1 MDQTTIRNFAIIA
14 HIDHG
19 KSTLADR
26 LMELTRTVSKRDSL
40 DQLLDSHPVSRERG
54 ITIRL
59 APVRMYYEMEGV
71 NYQLNLIDTP
81 GHVDFSY
88 EVERSLAACEGA
100 ILLVDATQGIQAQT
114 LSHFQKAKRLG
125 LKIIFVINKID
136 SPIANAAKVRSE
148 MAKIFAISESEIF
161 GISARTGEGVTGLLE
176 QIIAAVPPPN
186 GKRQS
191 PPRALVFSSQFDE
204 KRGVIAFIRVIDGE
218 IKDSDHTLF
227 LATGAVSP
235 IIQLGIFQ
243 PQMQPANVLAS
254 GEVGYLITNLKDA
267 NKVQVGDTITLSQ
280 FKKDVSALQ
289 GYQEPK
295 PMVYVSLFPIDQD
308 DYPILEDALKKLKLN
323 DAAIYFTPTSSRMLG
338 RGFKCGFLGHL
349 HAEVSQ
355 ERLEND
361 FDLGIISTTP
371 VVDLHETTEGY
382 EEPWVLA
389 TIFCPKDFVGSVI
402 SLCEDRRGK
411 LFELTYQEDNATLI
425 YELPLSE
432 IITDFFDQLKSQSS
446 GFASIDYEPLE
457 YRPFAA
463 ARLEILI
470 NHESID
476 ALSLVLPKERAGR
489 YGKFLAER
497 LKAVIPRQQ
506 IPVPIQAV
514 VDGQVVAREDI
525 PAFRKD
531 VIAKLYGG
539 DVTRKRKLLEK
550 QKKGKEKMKTIG
562 KVEIPSDAFLKIFKT
577 S

>member
-1 MDQTTIRNFAIIA
+1 MHQATIRNFAIIA

-26 LMELTRTVSKRDSL
+26 LMELTLTVSKRDSQE
-40 DQLLDSHPVSRERG
+40 QLLDSHPVSRERG

-59 APVRMYYEMEGV
+59 APVRMHYEVEGV

-100 ILLVDATQGIQAQT
+100 VLLVDATQGVQAQT
-114 LSHFQKAKRLG
+114 LSHYQKAKRLG
-125 LKIIFVINKID
+125 LRIIPVINKID
-136 SPIANAAKVRSE
+136 SPIANVDKVRTE
-148 MAKIFAISESEIF
+148 MAKTFGVSEDQIL
-161 GISARTGEGVTGLLE
+161 GISARTGMGVRELLE
-176 QIIAAVPPPN
+176 QIIRVVPPPSGGEN
-186 GKRQS
+186 A
-191 PPRALVFSSQFDE
+191 PTRALVFSSQFDE
-204 KRGVIAFIRVIDGE
+204 KRGVIAFIRIVDGH
-218 IKDSDHTLF
+218 IKATDQALFIATL
-227 LATGAVSP
+227 AQSP
-235 IIQLGIFQ
+235 IIQLGVFH
-243 PQMQPANVLAS
+243 PQMKPTELLDT

-267 NKVQVGDTITLSQ
+267 NKVKVGDTITLPK
-280 FKKDVSALQ
+280 FKKEATPLH
-289 GYQEPK
+289 GYSEPR
-295 PMVYVSLFPIDQD
+295 PMVYVSFFPIDQD
-308 DYPILEDALKKLKLN
+308 DYPVLEDALKKLKLN
-323 DAAIYFTPTSSRMLG
+323 DAAIYFTPTSSKMLG
-338 RGFKCGFLGHL
+338 RGFRCGFLGHL

-361 FDLGIISTTP
+361 FDLGIITTTP
-371 VVDLHETTEGY
+371 VVDLHETATGY

-389 TIFCPKDFVGSVI
+389 TIFCPKDYVGAVI

-411 LFELTYQEDNATLI
+411 LFDMTYQENTSTLI

-457 YRPFAA
+457 YRPFTAA
-463 ARLEILI
+463 KLEILI

-476 ALSLVLPKERAGR
+476 ALSLILPRERAER

-497 LKAVIPRQQ
+497 LKEVIPRQQ
-506 IPVPIQAV
+506 IPVPIQAI
-514 VDGQVVAREDI
+514 VDGQVIARQDI
-525 PAFRKD
+525 SAFRKD

-577 S
+577 N